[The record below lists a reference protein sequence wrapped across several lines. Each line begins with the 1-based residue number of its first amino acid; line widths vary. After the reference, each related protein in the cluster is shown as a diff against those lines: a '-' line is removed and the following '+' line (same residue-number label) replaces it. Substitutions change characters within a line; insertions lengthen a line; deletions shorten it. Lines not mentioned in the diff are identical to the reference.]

1 MKAEADRKNNVYLY
15 TTVPVCV
22 NVRIR
27 LAVYSIV
34 VFVSDNK
41 KKKKI
46 ITARHVNSQAF
57 QVESNFAG
65 RKKKTKEKTERE
77 KS

>member
-34 VFVSDNK
+34 VFVSDK
-41 KKKKI
+41 KKKKKDN
-46 ITARHVNSQAF
+46 NSTTRQLT
-57 QVESNFAG
+57 SLSSG
-65 RKKKTKEKTERE
+65 K
-77 KS
+77 